1 LREIKNNFAN
11 FAPLRTLREIKN
23 NLMKLFDVYPL
34 INVNLVKGEGC
45 YVYDDKDTKYLDFY
59 GGHAVISV
67 GHAHPHYIKR
77 LEQQLHQLSFYSN
90 SVHLEIQQQL
100 ADKLGQL
107 SGYNDY
113 QLFLVNSGAE
123 ANENA
128 LKVASFHNNRKKV
141 IAFKGAFHG
150 RTAGAVAVTDNP
162 KIKPPINDDSH
173 VIFIDLNDE
182 ATLKNA
188 FEKNEICAVI
198 IEPIQGVNGIYE
210 PTTSFLKLIQQLC
223 TSNDALFI
231 ADEVQCGYGRS
242 GKFFAHQLAEVQ
254 PDIITMAKGMGNGF
268 PIGGILIHPKYAAK
282 YGMLGTT
289 FGGSPLACAAA
300 LAVLEIIENELLIEN
315 TIAIGNYLIEQ
326 CKALPQVKE
335 VRGKGLMIGV
345 EFEFAIKELR
355 DKLIH
360 EHKIFTGNANQPN
373 TLRLLPT
380 MNITKDAADL
390 FLNAVKNILK

>member
-1 LREIKNNFAN
+1 FA
-11 FAPLRTLREIKN
+11 
-23 NLMKLFDVYPL
+23 MKLFDVYPL
-34 INVNLVKGEGC
+34 IDVNLVKGESC
-45 YVYDDKDTKYLDFY
+45 FVYDDKNTQYLDFY

-77 LEQQLHQLSFYSN
+77 VEQQLHQLSFYSN

-173 VIFIDLNDE
+173 VIFLDFNDE
-182 ATLKNA
+182 SALKAA
-188 FEKNEICAVI
+188 FENNEICAVI

-210 PTTSFLKLIQQLC
+210 PSSAFLKLIQELC
-223 TSNDALFI
+223 TQNDALFI

-242 GKFFAHQLAEVQ
+242 GKFFAHQFAEVQ

-289 FGGSPLACAAA
+289 FGGAPLACAAA
-300 LAVLEIIENELLIEN
+300 LAVLEIMETEQLIEN
-315 TIAIGNYLIEQ
+315 TITVGNYLIAQ
-326 CKALPQVKE
+326 CNALPKVKE

-345 EFEFAIKELR
+345 EFEFTINELR
-355 DKLIH
+355 NKLIH
-360 EHKIFTGNANQPN
+360 EHKIFTGNSNQPN
-373 TLRLLPT
+373 TLRLLPA
-380 MNITKDAADL
+380 MNISKEAADV
-390 FLNAVKNILK
+390 FINAVKTILA